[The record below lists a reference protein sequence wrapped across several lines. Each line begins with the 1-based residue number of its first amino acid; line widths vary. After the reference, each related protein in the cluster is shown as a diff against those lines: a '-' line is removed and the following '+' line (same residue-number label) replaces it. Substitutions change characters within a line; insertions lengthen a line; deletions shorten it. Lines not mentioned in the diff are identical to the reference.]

1 VYSLVGRKG
10 IKMALTEKIEIDRI
24 EVVNDWNIQVRQ
36 ATIIERDGEFVSR
49 TFHRWV
55 LTPDMDISDQEQK
68 VQAIANAA
76 WTPEVR
82 QAYEEFK
89 NKKLGETE

>member
-1 VYSLVGRKG
+1 
-10 IKMALTEKIEIDRI
+10 MELTEKIEIDRI
-24 EVVNDWNIQVRQ
+24 EVVQDWNIQVRQ

-68 VQAIANAA
+68 VKDICNAA

-82 QAYEEFK
+82 LAYETFK
-89 NKKLGETE
+89 AEQANKLGAK

>member
-1 VYSLVGRKG
+1 
-10 IKMALTEKIEIDRI
+10 MLTERKEIDRI
-24 EVVNDWNIQVRQ
+24 EVVEQGIIQVRQ

-55 LTPDMDISDQEQK
+55 LTPDSDISDQEQK
-68 VQAIANAA
+68 VQDICNAA

-82 QAYEEFK
+82 QAYETFK
-89 NKKLGETE
+89 AEQRIKP

>member
-1 VYSLVGRKG
+1 
-10 IKMALTEKIEIDRI
+10 MALTEKIEIDRI

-36 ATIIERDGEFVSR
+36 ATIIERDGVFVSR

-55 LTPDMDISDQEQK
+55 LTPDSDITNQDQK
-68 VQAIANAA
+68 VKDICNTA

-82 QAYEEFK
+82 SAFEAFK
-89 NKKLGETE
+89 IEQVNRLKIY